1 LMIHRVRK
9 AFVLGAGLGTRLRP
23 LTNLVPKPLL
33 PIFGK
38 PLITFA
44 LDHLRRAGIEKFW
57 VNSHH
62 LSGKFAARFP
72 EGEYDGASLE
82 LVHEADLLETGGGI
96 KNIEHRIGDEPFVVY
111 SGDILTDLPV
121 DRLIE
126 EHCSKGNDVTL
137 ALRTTGFSKSIH
149 WCRETGRVTDLRGV
163 PGSTGQGEFDFAG
176 ISVWN
181 PSVFSR
187 IPPATRISFVPIL
200 IEWMESGGK
209 IGGVALEEGR
219 WFNLGSRKEYLS
231 AHRVIAQ
238 ERWVPDY
245 LRGGAWPVQA
255 DPSAKIS
262 PGCKIGEESYVGA
275 CSTVEGD
282 VFLENSILFPGSM
295 VPRGTTLRSCVVAGV
310 RIDPGTYL
318 ETDFL

>member
-1 LMIHRVRK
+1 MIHRVRK

-23 LTNLVPKPLL
+23 LTNLLPKPLL

-44 LDHLRRAGIEKFW
+44 LDHLRQAGIEQFW

-62 LSGKFAARFP
+62 LPDKFSAQFP
-72 EGEYDGASLE
+72 KREYQGTPLE
-82 LVHEADLLETGGGI
+82 LVHEANLLETGGSI
-96 KNIEHRIGDEPFVVY
+96 KNIEHRIGDEHFIVY

-121 DRLIE
+121 ERLVE
-126 EHCSKGNDVTL
+126 EHCSRRNDVTL
-137 ALRTTGFSKSIH
+137 ALRTTGFSSSVH
-149 WCRETGRVTDLRGV
+149 WCPETGHVVDLLGAL
-163 PGSTGQGEFDFAG
+163 GSGEHGGYDFAG

-187 IPPATRISFVPIL
+187 ITGGTRISFIPVL
-200 IEWMESGGK
+200 IEWIKSGGK
-209 IGGVALEEGR
+209 IGGVVLEESR
-219 WFNLGSRKEYLS
+219 WFNIGSRKEYLS

-245 LRGGAWPVQA
+245 LRGSYWPVPA

-262 PGCKIGEESYVGA
+262 KESKIEGGSYVGA
-275 CSTVEGD
+275 RCNIEGD
-282 VFLENSILFPGSM
+282 VLLEDSILFPGSF
-295 VPRGTTLRSCVVAGV
+295 VSRGATLQSCIVAGV
-310 RIDPGTYL
+310 RIEPGAYL
-318 ETDFL
+318 DTDFV